1 MPAVSTAR
9 NPEHPIDPLFLERWS
24 PRAFSGEPID
34 TATLMR
40 LFEAAR
46 WSPSA
51 SNAQPWRFAYGLAG
65 TAGFAR
71 IFDAL
76 VPFNQDWARRA
87 SALVVVLSATET
99 LPPGKDT
106 PQPNRWHSFDAGAA
120 WMSFAFQA
128 HLLGWHTHGMGGFD
142 AERLRSA
149 LGVAP
154 MLTIEAVVA
163 IGRRGDPAQLSD
175 GLRAR
180 ELPNQRRPLA
190 ELVADASV
198 DGPLAL
204 GL

>member
-1 MPAVSTAR
+1 MASSRTPGHA
-9 NPEHPIDPLFLERWS
+9 IDPMFLERWS
-24 PRAFSGEPID
+24 PRAFTGEPID

-51 SNAQPWRFAYGLAG
+51 SNAQPWRFAYGVAG

-71 IFDAL
+71 IFDTL

-99 LPPGKDT
+99 ISPGKDSA
-106 PQPNRWHSFDAGAA
+106 QPNRWHSFDTGAA
-120 WMSFAFQA
+120 WASLAFQA
-128 HLLGWHTHGMGGFD
+128 HLLGWQTHGMGGFD
-142 AERLRSA
+142 GERLRTA

-154 MLTIEAVVA
+154 ALSIEAVVA
-163 IGRRGDPAQLSD
+163 IGRRGDPALLNE

-180 ELPNQRRPLA
+180 EQPNQRRPLGD
-190 ELVADASV
+190 LVADASA
-198 DGPLAL
+198 DGPLPL
-204 GL
+204 GI